1 MRNVNLY
8 MPVAV
13 VAEEAPISPLEW
25 IGLSYCN
32 LWCRIGWCQQEL
44 SLRIGLGLRKI
55 SCLLTAAL
63 GSTGKLGNTYQFGDA
78 NMVDKPGDAERQRAL
93 QRQFESL
100 ITTHSALISRI
111 CFSYATDGEDY
122 NDLRQDVLI
131 NIWKG
136 IAKFRGDASSL
147 TWVYRVTLN
156 TCVSTVRKRSS
167 RPITERLDTMPLDI
181 PEEREDE
188 GLRERFETL
197 HRLIAELSPI
207 DKAIVTMW
215 LDERSYDE
223 IAEVVGMSKN
233 NIGLRLHRIRERW
246 RKQSKIS

>member
-1 MRNVNLY
+1 MRGG
-8 MPVAV
+8 
-13 VAEEAPISPLEW
+13 IHRSGW
-25 IGLSYCN
+25 HRGLLTGVGLVFRG
-32 LWCRIGWCQQEL
+32 LWCAL
-44 SLRIGLGLRKI
+44 SV
-55 SCLLTAAL
+55 AL
-63 GSTGKLGNTYQFGDA
+63 GGVEQKR
-78 NMVDKPGDAERQRAL
+78 EL
-93 QRQFESL
+93 QKRFETL
-100 ITTHSALISRI
+100 IATHSALISRI
-111 CFSYATDGEDY
+111 CFSYAADNEDY

-136 IAKFRGDASSL
+136 ISSFRGDSSSL

-156 TCVSTVRKRSS
+156 TCVSTVRKRSR
-167 RPITERLDTMPLDI
+167 RPATERLDTMPLDI
-181 PEEREDE
+181 PEEREEE

-197 HRLIAELSPI
+197 HRLISELSPI

-233 NIGLRLHRIRERW
+233 NIGLRLHRIKERW

>member
-1 MRNVNLY
+1 MKSVNLY
-8 MPVAV
+8 MPVMV
-13 VAEEAPISPLEW
+13 VAEYVSMPSLTRRRSW
-25 IGLSYCN
+25 L
-32 LWCRIGWCQQEL
+32 QEL
-44 SLRIGLGLRKI
+44 WPYVGWWLRGMWMSL
-55 SCLLTAAL
+55 SVAL
-63 GSTGKLGNTYQFGDA
+63 GDVEKTR
-78 NMVDKPGDAERQRAL
+78 EL
-93 QRQFESL
+93 QRQFEAL
-100 ITTHSALISRI
+100 IATHSTLISRI
-111 CFSYATDGEDY
+111 CFSYAADSEDY

-136 IAKFRGDASSL
+136 IATFRGDASSL

-156 TCVSTVRKRSS
+156 TCVSTVRKRSR
-167 RPITERLDTMPLDI
+167 RPATERLDTMPFDI
-181 PEEREDE
+181 PEEKEDE

-197 HRLIAELSPI
+197 HRLISELSPI